1 MIILVSVLAYP
12 DLTPANVS
20 IVGLVVPDI
29 REYRLSPEPVSSN
42 VYFAGMQVVGWKPN
56 VDVGYIR

>member
-12 DLTPANVS
+12 DLTPANLS
-20 IVGLVVPDI
+20 IVGLVVPDV

-42 VYFAGMQVVGWKPN
+42 IYFAGMQVVGWTLYA
-56 VDVGYIR
+56 DISSI

>member
-12 DLTPANVS
+12 DLTPANLS

-29 REYRLSPEPVSSN
+29 REYRVSPEPVSSN
-42 VYFAGMQVVGWKPN
+42 VYFAGMQVVGWKLH
-56 VDVGYIR
+56 VDISSI

>member
-12 DLTPANVS
+12 NLTPANPS
-20 IVGLVVPDI
+20 IVGLVVPDV

-42 VYFAGMQVVGWKPN
+42 VYFAGMQVVGWKLY
-56 VDVGYIR
+56 VDISSI